1 MGVDIL
7 AYTALL
13 IRVTRK
19 RVIGFIDPALT
30 MLVMTIVV
38 LAVAAGRVR
47 LM

>member
-1 MGVDIL
+1 MDEDRL
-7 AYTALL
+7 AYPALL
-13 IRVTRK
+13 VRVTRK
-19 RVIGFIDPALT
+19 GVTGFIDPTLT